1 MDVTKLREINLYND
15 GDRTYYTQK
24 LENCTIRKCWKE
36 CKIMSDY
43 ENQKKEVE
51 EWNSKNK
58 WKKRGIIM
66 LPTKYGISF
75 TSTMKNQGGALVHV
89 SKPYKNWKV
98 NPILNFVMTFWYID
112 LFRWISDHQPWRY
125 WNGPRIAHQ
134 NNAGGKQSP
143 WYSNWACTHHRN
155 SNRQG
160 MY

>member
-1 MDVTKLREINLYND
+1 MNGFSFVFQALFAVENFMDDLACKLDMDVTKLREINLYND

-24 LENCTIRKCWKE
+24 LENCTIRKCWEE

-51 EWNSKNK
+51 EWNTKNK

-89 SKPYKNWKV
+89 SKPYKN
-98 NPILNFVMTFWYID
+98 
-112 LFRWISDHQPWRY
+112 
-125 WNGPRIAHQ
+125 
-134 NNAGGKQSP
+134 
-143 WYSNWACTHHRN
+143 
-155 SNRQG
+155 
-160 MY
+160 

>member
-1 MDVTKLREINLYND
+1 MNGDSYSNKIMNGFAFVFQALFAVENFMDDLACKLDMDVTKLREINLYND

-24 LENCTIRKCWKE
+24 LENCTIRKCWEE

-89 SKPYKNWKV
+89 SKP
-98 NPILNFVMTFWYID
+98 
-112 LFRWISDHQPWRY
+112 
-125 WNGPRIAHQ
+125 
-134 NNAGGKQSP
+134 
-143 WYSNWACTHHRN
+143 
-155 SNRQG
+155 
-160 MY
+160 